1 MQGFVL
7 QEVSELAHKA
17 VQSSQ
22 LLNRLEDQRP
32 KTKDTAV
39 TVAITRRG

>member
-7 QEVSELAHKA
+7 QEVSESAHKA

-22 LLNRLEDQRP
+22 LLNRLEDQIPNVVPLIRP
-32 KTKDTAV
+32 LNSV
-39 TVAITRRG
+39 L